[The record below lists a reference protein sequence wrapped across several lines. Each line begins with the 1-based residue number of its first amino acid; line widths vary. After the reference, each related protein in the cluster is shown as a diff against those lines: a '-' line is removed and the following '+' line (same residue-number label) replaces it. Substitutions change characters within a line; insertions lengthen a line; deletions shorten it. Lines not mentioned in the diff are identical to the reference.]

1 MRLTDGLGWT
11 QIEASNMDRYEGPA
25 EQLTPRDDRIDKA
38 LKRFR
43 ELFPEGEF
51 GPSISKEEEEAI
63 LGFGPDGV

>member
-1 MRLTDGLGWT
+1 
-11 QIEASNMDRYEGPA
+11 MDRYEGPA